1 MNERHEFETRS
12 LFRLLAATFTFYV
25 VAPLSSIH
33 KFRPV
38 VPTTDS
44 RLMQFVTINVIGVA
58 LLISVAQIHGQT
70 QAEMNAV
77 ARADF
82 ERADAQLNKTY
93 QSVLAK
99 LRDAES
105 KRRLRETQR
114 AWIASRDA
122 EAARAA
128 KEAEGGSMAPTLR
141 YEAMTHL
148 TQERTKEL
156 KAMLDHRTGSG
167 PKPVATSA
175 PASPAATPESAQVAA
190 DAESEHDGE
199 DSSAGLQDEFAK
211 DYLISRNTISPDKK
225 FAVIYPTM
233 EAEEAANEA
242 NHPERI
248 KNYLVGLQPFAVIKP
263 LDTKWPY
270 FQNESHGGLSAEWS
284 TDNSVALVTLGG
296 KWGPRDVF
304 LVEFH
309 DGKLSRIANIAL
321 KAHDLLLPN
330 YRKAKAKRYND
341 LFDFVFVEDA
351 SFKLEGTSRVVIDA
365 SAETSPNLMDEDLR
379 PSDRAWRGHVEAVW
393 GIPQAKFISNNVS
406 GRLRK
411 RSKSSSEETK
421 E

>member
-1 MNERHEFETRS
+1 
-12 LFRLLAATFTFYV
+12 
-25 VAPLSSIH
+25 
-33 KFRPV
+33 
-38 VPTTDS
+38 
-44 RLMQFVTINVIGVA
+44 MQFVTINVIGVA

-105 KRRLRETQR
+105 KQKLRETQR
-114 AWIASRDA
+114 AWITSRDA

-167 PKPVATSA
+167 LNPVATGA
-175 PASPAATPESAQVAA
+175 PALPAATPESAQIAA
-190 DAESEHDGE
+190 DEESEHEGE

-225 FAVIYPTM
+225 FAVIYPTL
-233 EAEEAANEA
+233 EAEEAANQA

-248 KNYLVGLQPFAVIKP
+248 KNYLVALQPFAVIRP
-263 LDTKWPY
+263 LETKWPY
-270 FQNESHGGLSAEWS
+270 FQNESHGGLKAAWS
-284 TDNSVALVTLGG
+284 DDSSVALITLDG

-304 LVEFH
+304 LVELH
-309 DGKLSRIANIAL
+309 AGKLSGMTNIAQ

-330 YRKAKAKRYND
+330 YQKAKAVRYND
-341 LFDFVFVEDA
+341 LFDFVFVEDT
-351 SFKLEGTSRVVIDA
+351 SFKLQGTSRVVINA
-365 SAETSPNLMDEDLR
+365 SAETSPNLMSENLR
-379 PSDRAWRGHVEAVW
+379 PRDRAWRGHVEAVW
-393 GIPQAKFISNNVS
+393 DIAQEKFTSEKVS
-406 GRLRK
+406 GAIRK
-411 RSKSSSEETK
+411 RDKSGSD
-421 E
+421 

>member
-1 MNERHEFETRS
+1 VKSVFAIIVIASFIINCGF
-12 LFRLLAATFTFYV
+12 FVAAT
-25 VAPLSSIH
+25 AEEE
-33 KFRPV
+33 
-38 VPTTDS
+38 PTD
-44 RLMQFVTINVIGVA
+44 
-58 LLISVAQIHGQT
+58 
-70 QAEMNAV
+70 EAV
-77 ARADF
+77 
-82 ERADAQLNKTY
+82 
-93 QSVLAK
+93 
-99 LRDAES
+99 
-105 KRRLRETQR
+105 
-114 AWIASRDA
+114 
-122 EAARAA
+122 
-128 KEAEGGSMAPTLR
+128 
-141 YEAMTHL
+141 
-148 TQERTKEL
+148 
-156 KAMLDHRTGSG
+156 
-167 PKPVATSA
+167 
-175 PASPAATPESAQVAA
+175 
-190 DAESEHDGE
+190 
-199 DSSAGLQDEFAK
+199 DSSAGLPGEFAK

-242 NHPERI
+242 NHPERV
-248 KNYLVGLQPFAVIKP
+248 KKYLVGLQPFAVIKP

-309 DGKLSRIANIAL
+309 DGKLSRITNVAL

-351 SFKLEGTSRVVIDA
+351 SFKQGTSGVVIDA
-365 SAETSPNLMDEDLR
+365 WAETSPNRMNEDLG

-393 GIPQAKFISNNVS
+393 DIPQAKFTSNNVS

-411 RSKSSSEETK
+411 RSKISSEKTE